1 MFCPKCGQQQV
12 SDEVRF
18 CSRCGFQ
25 LEVVKTLLAGESFP
39 ALGPVNLQTAASG
52 GESPRKR
59 GVKQGLMLMM
69 STVLIV
75 PVVVFLAKLGIL
87 QRDFIPLAA
96 VICTIGGFLR
106 LVYALLFQEGAST
119 PTLQLPP
126 AYVPPAR
133 QFGAAP
139 SARAVA
145 SLPPASARPASAPNY
160 RGRLFDTS
168 ELSHATGQP
177 PSITES
183 ETKMLDEK

>member
-25 LEVVKTLLAGESFP
+25 LDVVKTLLAGENFP
-39 ALGPVNLQTAASG
+39 ALGPVNTQTAAGG

-75 PVVVFLAKLGIL
+75 PLVVFLVRLGIL
-87 QRDFIPLAA
+87 QREFIPLAA
-96 VICTIGGFLR
+96 IICAIGGFLR
-106 LVYALLFQEGAST
+106 LIYALLFQEGAST
-119 PTLQLPP
+119 ATPQMPP
-126 AYVPPAR
+126 AYVPPVQ
-133 QFGAAP
+133 QFGASS
-139 SARAVA
+139 SARAA
-145 SLPPASARPASAPNY
+145 ALPPASARPATAPDY

-168 ELSHATGQP
+168 ELGQAARQP
-177 PSITES
+177 PSVTES